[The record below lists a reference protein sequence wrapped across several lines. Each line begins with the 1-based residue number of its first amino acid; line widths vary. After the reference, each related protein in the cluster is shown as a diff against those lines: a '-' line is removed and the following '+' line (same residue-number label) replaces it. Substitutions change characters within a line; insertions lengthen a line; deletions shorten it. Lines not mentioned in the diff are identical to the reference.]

1 MRTPMHHNSFINTSV
16 PLYCKV
22 LQIHTLVHALT
33 PTLQSTLL
41 AHLQLKSWAHP
52 SCLCGSR
59 TGLWPQG
66 ADHLQ
71 KALGK
76 QIFHPEIKLRTCCCD
91 YSTPVMWAI
100 CWICVTGVGGSSFW
114 LLICSV
120 LLKMNPSLLLI
131 NIGQLCSHHIQLVH
145 KFDKKFWALRKH

>member
-1 MRTPMHHNSFINTSV
+1 MGTPMHHNSFINTSV
-16 PLYCKV
+16 PSYCKV
-22 LQIHTLVHALT
+22 LQIHTLVLALT
-33 PTLQSTLL
+33 PTLQLTLL

-71 KALGK
+71 KAFGK
-76 QIFHPEIKLRTCCCD
+76 QIFYPEIKPRTCCRD
-91 YSTPVMWAI
+91 YSTPAMWAI
-100 CWICVTGVGGSSFW
+100 MLNLCDWGVPFDY
-114 LLICSV
+114 LSV

-131 NIGQLCSHHIQLVH
+131 KIILCSHHMQLIH
-145 KFDKKFWALRKH
+145 KFDKEFWALRKR